1 MKGCVAPPRR
11 PSDRSVWHI
20 LIILVLLSI
29 PAFAQT
35 QQVLGNSQ
43 ILNLLDTNN
52 VGMAEA
58 FPVTARSS
66 GHVNSLSLF
75 LDGSNTATTISV
87 GLYTSYHGHPS
98 ILLRQA
104 VLTQPVAG
112 RWNSVQISP
121 VQVTQWK
128 RYWLAVLGLNGQIE
142 FRDSNSSW
150 WCRSETSYQ
159 TALTS
164 LPARWWTGSQYPSC
178 LISMFGSGGVSSTVS
193 VSLSPQTAYLQPAQ
207 QTQFTASVSGTIDTA
222 VTWKT
227 SGGTVTSSGLYTAPS
242 LSGTYTVTATSSA
255 DSSKSSS
262 ATIKVSQPTQVSI
275 SVSPGTAT
283 IRTGGQQQF
292 TASVLGTSNTSVAWK
307 ATGGTVTT
315 TGLYTAPSTA
325 GTYTVT
331 ATTAADSTKSA
342 SATIT
347 VSQPAQVS
355 ISVSP
360 YTANIQTGG
369 QQQFTASVLG
379 TSNTG
384 VGWKA
389 NGGTVTTTGL
399 YTAPS
404 TAGTYTVTATSAA
417 DSTKSASATITVSQ
431 PAQVWISVSP
441 GSASIQTAG
450 QQQFTA
456 SVLGTSNTG
465 VAWKA
470 NGGMVTTTGLYTA
483 PSTAG
488 TYTVTATSAADST
501 KSASATITVSQPTQ
515 ISISV
520 SPGTASL
527 QTGAQQQFT
536 AMISGTSNT
545 AVTWT
550 ASSGIITTSGL
561 YTAPTTTGTYTVM
574 AVSAANSS
582 RSASATVSVSAP
594 QPVSI
599 SISPTSLAMPQ
610 KWQQQFSAI
619 VSGSTSTGVAWT
631 VSKGTGTITQS
642 GLYTAPQAVE
652 TDIVTATSQADSTKS
667 ASATITVAAP
677 HTVAL
682 TWTPSASTGVTY
694 DVYRGTVTGGP
705 YILLISGVTGNSY
718 IDKNVQSGSTYYYVT
733 TAAASGGQ
741 SSYSNEVLAVI
752 PMP

>member
-1 MKGCVAPPRR
+1 
-11 PSDRSVWHI
+11 
-20 LIILVLLSI
+20 
-29 PAFAQT
+29 
-35 QQVLGNSQ
+35 
-43 ILNLLDTNN
+43 
-52 VGMAEA
+52 
-58 FPVTARSS
+58 
-66 GHVNSLSLF
+66 
-75 LDGSNTATTISV
+75 
-87 GLYTSYHGHPS
+87 
-98 ILLRQA
+98 
-104 VLTQPVAG
+104 
-112 RWNSVQISP
+112 
-121 VQVTQWK
+121 
-128 RYWLAVLGLNGQIE
+128 
-142 FRDSNSSW
+142 
-150 WCRSETSYQ
+150 
-159 TALTS
+159 
-164 LPARWWTGSQYPSC
+164 
-178 LISMFGSGGVSSTVS
+178 
-193 VSLSPQTAYLQPAQ
+193 
-207 QTQFTASVSGTIDTA
+207 
-222 VTWKT
+222 
-227 SGGTVTSSGLYTAPS
+227 

-283 IRTGGQQQF
+283 IQTGGQQQF

-325 GTYTVT
+325 GTYTVS
-331 ATTAADSTKSA
+331 ATSAADSTKSA

-369 QQQFTASVLG
+369 QQQFTASVSGTSNTGVAWKATGGTVTTTGLYTAPFTAGTYTVTATSSADSTKSASATVTVSQPAQVSISVSPYTANIQTGGQQQFTASVFG

-389 NGGTVTTTGL
+389 TGGTVTPTGL

-417 DSTKSASATITVSQ
+417 DSTKSASATV
-431 PAQVWISVSP
+431 
-441 GSASIQTAG
+441 
-450 QQQFTA
+450 
-456 SVLGTSNTG
+456 
-465 VAWKA
+465 
-470 NGGMVTTTGLYTA
+470 
-483 PSTAG
+483 
-488 TYTVTATSAADST
+488 
-501 KSASATITVSQPTQ
+501 TVSQPTQ
-515 ISISV
+515 VSISV

-527 QTGAQQQFT
+527 QGGGQQQFT

-550 ASSGIITTSGL
+550 ASGGTITTSGL
-561 YTAPTTTGTYTVM
+561 YTAPTTAGTYTVM

-582 RSASATVSVSAP
+582 TSASATVSVSAP
-594 QPVSI
+594 QAVSI
-599 SISPTSLAMPQ
+599 SISPTSIAMPE
-610 KWQQQFSAI
+610 KWQQQFSAR
-619 VSGSTSTGVAWT
+619 VSGSASTGVIWT

-652 TDIVTATSQADSTKS
+652 TDVVTATSQADSTKS
-667 ASATITVAAP
+667 ASATITIAAP

-694 DVYRGTVTGGP
+694 DVYRGTVSGGP
-705 YILLISGVTGNSY
+705 YVLLVGGVTSNSY
-718 IDKNVQSGSTYYYVT
+718 TDSSVQSGSTYYYVT
-733 TAAASGGQ
+733 TAATSGGQ
-741 SSYSNEVLAVI
+741 SSYSNEVQAVI